1 MDVRPAT
8 RSASSS
14 NLPPKMGDKAKT
26 SPLLKSNSS
35 YLLKRQMSTLSQT
48 KQNEIPIF
56 SERSGPSFVGLLASK
71 RLAKRLTS
79 RILAGRTRSILN
91 SRMSGLSIQKE
102 PTYRMEPK
110 DSLKFNV
117 VQVERI
123 TNKVLE
129 DRLAEIKYNPR
140 VCSNISRLITEEIK
154 DRVKMLKFDRYKIIV
169 IVFIGENKDQ
179 GIQISSRCAWDD
191 KVDTFATCTY
201 KNSAIYATATVYG
214 IYTE

>member
-1 MDVRPAT
+1 MDIRPAT
-8 RSASSS
+8 RSSSTP
-14 NLPPKMGDKAKT
+14 NLPPKMVDKSKT

-35 YLLKRQMSTLSQT
+35 YLLKRQMSTLSET
-48 KQNEIPIF
+48 KQNETPVL

-79 RILAGRTRSILN
+79 RIMAGRTRSLLN
-91 SRMSGLSIQKE
+91 SRMSGLSIQRE

-110 DSLKFNV
+110 EALKFNV
-117 VQVERI
+117 AQVETI
-123 TNKVLE
+123 VNKVLS
-129 DRLAEIKYNPR
+129 DRLGDIKYSPL

-191 KVDTFATCTY
+191 KVDTFANCTY
-201 KNSAIYATATVYG
+201 QNSAIYATATVYG
-214 IYTE
+214 VYNE